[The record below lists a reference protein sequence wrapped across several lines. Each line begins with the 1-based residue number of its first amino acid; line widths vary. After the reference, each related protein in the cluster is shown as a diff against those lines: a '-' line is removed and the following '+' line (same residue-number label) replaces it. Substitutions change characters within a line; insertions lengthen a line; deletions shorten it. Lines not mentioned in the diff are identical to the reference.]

1 MPIRSQPGNRERML
15 EAAISL
21 MRRTGLSGA
30 GINEVVRESQAP
42 KGSIYHYFPGGKQQ
56 LAAEAI
62 ELYASRVRDF
72 LEETLS
78 GPTTPAGKVRVLFA
92 AYSRRIEHARF
103 HASCAAGAVSLDLDA
118 DLEPL
123 RQNVNAAFSVWVD
136 TIAAQF
142 RSHNARAADSFASL
156 LLSTIEGAYIRS
168 RAARSIEPFAE
179 AGRWLSGLAQEVFGR

>member
-1 MPIRSQPGNRERML
+1 ML

-42 KGSIYHYFPGGKQQ
+42 KGSMYHYFPGGKQQ

-62 ELYASRVRDF
+62 ELYASRVREF
-72 LEETLS
+72 LETTLS
-78 GPTTPAGKVRVLFA
+78 GPRMPAGKVRALFA
-92 AYSRRIEHARF
+92 AYARRIEDARF

-123 RQNVNAAFSVWVD
+123 RKNVNAAFSGWVE

-168 RAARSIEPFAE
+168 RAARSSEPFTE
-179 AGRWLSGLAQEVFGR
+179 AGRWLSGLAQEVFGK